1 MSGLF
6 LSLED
11 PAILVVEGVA
21 EVLPL
26 SRVLRTQLQ
35 AGLWRLGFDAL
46 VGPVYMLENQQHH
59 EAVTCP
65 NVCLCYM
72 YTLELPH
79 HCTHCRSS

>member
-1 MSGLF
+1 MLLLARPMLTLHSGLTAMSGLF

-35 AGLWRLGFDAL
+35 AGL
-46 VGPVYMLENQQHH
+46 
-59 EAVTCP
+59 
-65 NVCLCYM
+65 
-72 YTLELPH
+72 
-79 HCTHCRSS
+79 